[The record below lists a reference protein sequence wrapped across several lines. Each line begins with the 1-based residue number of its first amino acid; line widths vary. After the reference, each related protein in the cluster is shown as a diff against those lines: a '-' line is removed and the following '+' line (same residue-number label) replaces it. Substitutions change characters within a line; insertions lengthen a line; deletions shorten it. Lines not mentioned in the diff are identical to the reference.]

1 MNIFVGNLSRDVTEE
16 DLREAFSA
24 FGQVSKVTILK
35 DKFSGEPRGFGFVEM
50 PAKAEAQAAINGMNQ
65 KDLKGRALNVNEAR
79 PKTERPGGGGGR
91 FPRSFRLVGGRQFS
105 AGLARLYCRAHH
117 RLPLRPG
124 YRDAGGID
132 GGRGQGG

>member
-24 FGQVSKVTILK
+24 FGQISKVTILK

-79 PKTERPGGGGGR
+79 PKTERPGGGGG
-91 FPRSFRLVGGRQFS
+91 
-105 AGLARLYCRAHH
+105 
-117 RLPLRPG
+117 
-124 YRDAGGID
+124 
-132 GGRGQGG
+132 GGRGGFGNRGGGGGGGGWGNRGGGGGGGGGRRSY